1 MLIQWLNPPR
11 AGLDVVPC
19 RAAVLS
25 RVPKECPVL
34 LCVVQHPPLLRRGLW
49 LGGSEPPSPP
59 CPPLISEVL
68 EWRSSTGKEREGA
81 LGLPSCQANAIW
93 AAHWCYWGPGAVPR
107 IHMIMKPGAIQS
119 AGLKLGLRAF
129 DSPQQPVGLPTLG
142 PASFPA
148 RPKPPV

>member
-1 MLIQWLNPPR
+1 MEEQHWKGKGGVGGG
-11 AGLDVVPC
+11 GL
-19 RAAVLS
+19 
-25 RVPKECPVL
+25 
-34 LCVVQHPPLLRRGLW
+34 
-49 LGGSEPPSPP
+49 
-59 CPPLISEVL
+59 
-68 EWRSSTGKEREGA
+68 

>member
-1 MLIQWLNPPR
+1 MVVVVVGWGE
-11 AGLDVVPC
+11 GL
-19 RAAVLS
+19 
-25 RVPKECPVL
+25 
-34 LCVVQHPPLLRRGLW
+34 
-49 LGGSEPPSPP
+49 
-59 CPPLISEVL
+59 
-68 EWRSSTGKEREGA
+68 
-81 LGLPSCQANAIW
+81 LGLPSCQANTIW

-107 IHMIMKPGAIQS
+107 IHMIMKPGAIQN

>member
-1 MLIQWLNPPR
+1 M
-11 AGLDVVPC
+11 G
-19 RAAVLS
+19 
-25 RVPKECPVL
+25 
-34 LCVVQHPPLLRRGLW
+34 
-49 LGGSEPPSPP
+49 LGGFGPLPPSPP
-59 CPPLISEVL
+59 CPPLISGVL
-68 EWRSSTGKEREGA
+68 EWRSSTGRGGGGK
-81 LGLPSCQANAIW
+81 LPGLPSCQANAIW

-129 DSPQQPVGLPTLG
+129 DSPQQPVGLPTPG